1 MSTVFKSL
9 YNLSRIE
16 IRGPDVKNKKC
27 LRRIKFR
34 PPGKLS
40 FPPDVSQRHLPV
52 VRKTSA
58 DLLEEKERGKNGKSE
73 TAPCFQAGP
82 FKAVTRHDA

>member
-1 MSTVFKSL
+1 MSTDFKSL
-9 YNLSRIE
+9 YNVSRIE
-16 IRGPDVKNKKC
+16 IHGPDVKSKKC

-52 VRKTSA
+52 VRKTFA
-58 DLLEEKERGKNGKSE
+58 DLLERKEGGRTGNQK
-73 TAPCFQAGP
+73 QHLV
-82 FKAVTRHDA
+82 FKPDPLRQ